1 MDREWE
7 GLVPAWVYLPD
18 VAARLGVAD
27 RQVRSMVREGKLLAF
42 RVGENRAL
50 AVPEA
55 FLAPDPDQPGREQV
69 LVPLR
74 GSLTQ
79 LSDAGYDELET
90 LRWLFT
96 PEESLGMTPIEA
108 LRSGR
113 VATVRRAAQALAF

>member
-1 MDREWE
+1 
-7 GLVPAWVYLPD
+7 
-18 VAARLGVAD
+18 
-27 RQVRSMVREGKLLAF
+27 MVRERKLLAF
-42 RVGENRAL
+42 RVGENKAL

-55 FLAPDPDQPGREQV
+55 FLAPDPDRAGHEQV
-69 LVPLR
+69 LVSLR

-79 LSDAGYDELET
+79 LSDAGYSELET

-96 PEESLGMTPIEA
+96 PEETLEATPIEA

>member
-1 MDREWE
+1 MNREWE

-18 VAARLGVAD
+18 VAVRLGLAD
-27 RQVRSMVREGKLLAF
+27 RQVRSMVREHRLLAF
-42 RVGENRAL
+42 RIGENNAL

-55 FLAPDPDQPGREQV
+55 FLVDDVDNPGREEV
-69 LVPLR
+69 LRSLR

-79 LSDAGYDELET
+79 LSDAGYNDLET

-96 PEESLGMTPIEA
+96 AEESLGSTPIEA